1 MYEKGIDDL
10 SSAGILSALSP
21 FGAAPN
27 PSQIDAIRRYIRVLL
42 LWNEQVGLTTL
53 TDPEDI
59 LTRHFGE
66 SFFAIRLAGIDRG
79 RLADIGTGGGFPGLA
94 IKIMCPDLELFL
106 VESNKKKAA
115 FLAEAVRTLAIER
128 TVIIAERFEDWR
140 PQAQSLDFI
149 TSRALGH
156 YPFLM
161 RWAQETLKPAGKLIL
176 WLGDDEGTRIQMRP
190 GWRWRVPERIPLS
203 RHRQVLVGSPE
214 PSALEEAFHVKHSRG
229 I

>member
-1 MYEKGIDDL
+1 MYNKGIDEL
-10 SSAGILSALSP
+10 SSAEILAALRP
-21 FGAAPN
+21 FGAS
-27 PSQIDAIRRYIRVLL
+27 PSPEQIEAVRRYIRVLL

-53 TDPEDI
+53 TDPEEI
-59 LTRHFGE
+59 VARHFGE
-66 SFFAIRLAGIDRG
+66 SFFATRFAALERG

-94 IKIMCPDLELFL
+94 IKIMCPELELFL

-115 FLAEAVRTLAIER
+115 FLAEAVRTLAVDR

-140 PQAQSLDFI
+140 PEARSLDFI

-176 WLGDDEGTRIQMRP
+176 WLGDDEGTRIQMRS
-190 GWRWRVPERIPLS
+190 GWRWSVPERIPLS
-203 RHRQVLVGSPE
+203 RQRQVLIGSPE
-214 PSALEEAFHVKHSRG
+214 PTALEQTFHVEHS
-229 I
+229 